1 MERKKE
7 RKKLRERK
15 ITSNDLTT
23 TTLAVLGTF
32 NNSWEIKNLELCSM
46 DTQHTGDS
54 GQRGE
59 LIGGHF
65 RISACEARHERRLA
79 NRGESNEAN
88 ASNSSL
94 GNIKALKKKKD
105 EKKLHKLEKR
115 KIKDKKKIKEKNQGK
130 SLIKFKKKVQK
141 S

>member
-1 MERKKE
+1 MADRPCEWQERKKKK
-7 RKKLRERK
+7 RKKKK

-59 LIGGHF
+59 FIGSHF
-65 RISACEARHERRLA
+65 RVSACEACHEGRLA
-79 NRGESNEAN
+79 NRGESDETN

-94 GNIKALKKKKD
+94 GNIKA
-105 EKKLHKLEKR
+105 
-115 KIKDKKKIKEKNQGK
+115 
-130 SLIKFKKKVQK
+130 
-141 S
+141 